1 MSSILS
7 SILISMAYFVFAN
20 WWYN

>member
-7 SILISMAYFVFAN
+7 SILISMAYFVLAN